1 MVALP
6 SIGTKSKA
14 IIQFI
19 ADSDGARYG
28 EIVRFICEQN
38 GLDYDEKVERMVRP
52 LYGYKPVKKMVRRY
66 AGYYGTNLT
75 DRRYG
80 LLTRFCMKDP
90 DGKWRV
96 KPYIKKQMAEDVI
109 KNGFALANAAV
120 AKSSLE
126 ASFKSDEIPNNSK
139 VIERTILCA
148 PSFISETG
156 LNPMVDPSPAIA
168 QLKIE
173 ADAIKALKDARA
185 AAAKAAEDFKIAAV
199 IKKTA
204 DQKVTEAEN
213 AVRKVLGL

>member
-1 MVALP
+1 MTALP
-6 SIGTKSKA
+6 GIGTKSEA
-14 IIQFI
+14 IIKFI

-52 LYGYKPVKKMVRRY
+52 LYGHQRVKKTVRRY

-96 KPYIKKQMAEDVI
+96 KPYIKRQLAGETI
-109 KNGFALANAAV
+109 THGFALARAAV

-126 ASFKSDEIPNNSK
+126 SNFKSDEIPNNSK

-148 PSFISETG
+148 PSFEAPQPEAIS
-156 LNPMVDPSPAIA
+156 
-168 QLKIE
+168 QLKTE
-173 ADAIKALKDARA
+173 ADAIKRLKETRA
-185 AAAKAAEDFKIAAV
+185 ARDAAKATYLAASRALTSAEMQVK
-199 IKKTA
+199 
-204 DQKVTEAEN
+204 EAEN
-213 AVRKVLGL
+213 AVRTVLGL